1 MARTVAVLP
10 AGSRLTDFVS
20 LGVVAK
26 SFPEPLIRGILDM
39 TGTASQRHR
48 DLPAHVVVYY
58 VIALGLYMQCSYL
71 EVLRMLVEGVRWL
84 AGPGVKS
91 TLPGKSAITQ
101 ARARLGMAPLRVLYE
116 AVVRPVATRE
126 TVGAYFGEHGW
137 DDVRCRGHGGECA
150 AFRAARLLAWRER
163 SPEDALAGAC

>member
-20 LGVVAK
+20 LGVVAQ

-39 TGTASQRHR
+39 TGRESQRER

-58 VIALGLYMQCSYL
+58 VIALGLYMQCSYR

-84 AGPGVKS
+84 AGPDVKA

-116 AVVRPVATRE
+116 AVVRPIATKATIGAHFRDRWRVVSMDG
-126 TVGAYFGEHGW
+126 TTFDVGDTEENERYFGRPG
-137 DDVRCRGHGGECA
+137 
-150 AFRAARLLAWRER
+150 
-163 SPEDALAGAC
+163 